1 MTAKEYLNQI
11 RKLDKLIENKLSEL
25 EHWRM
30 VATGITSSFG
40 GERVQ
45 TSGGRSKME
54 DAVCSYI
61 DSQAELV
68 EMAEELTRKRMELIS
83 TIEELPVAEYDLLYR
98 RYVQD
103 KDLYTIAD
111 ELGKSYSSV
120 TTLHGR
126 ALASVQK
133 IINEVS

>member
-45 TSGGRSKME
+45 
-54 DAVCSYI
+54 
-61 DSQAELV
+61 
-68 EMAEELTRKRMELIS
+68 
-83 TIEELPVAEYDLLYR
+83 
-98 RYVQD
+98 
-103 KDLYTIAD
+103 
-111 ELGKSYSSV
+111 SS
-120 TTLHGR
+120 
-126 ALASVQK
+126 
-133 IINEVS
+133 E